1 MVRIIHGDKYTTF
14 IHNSYIYKEKNLFL
28 REMRHK
34 RTVAH
39 SLITFKH
46 MNVDYLNITFFPL
59 TMYIPLPGFD
69 TCCPLRL

>member
-39 SLITFKH
+39 SLITIKH
-46 MNVDYLNITFFPL
+46 IKST
-59 TMYIPLPGFD
+59 T
-69 TCCPLRL
+69 